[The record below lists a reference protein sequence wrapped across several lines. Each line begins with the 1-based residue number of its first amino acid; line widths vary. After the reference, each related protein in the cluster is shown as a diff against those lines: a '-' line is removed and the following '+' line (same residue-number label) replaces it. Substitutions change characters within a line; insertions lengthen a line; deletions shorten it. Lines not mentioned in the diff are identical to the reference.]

1 MARWIRSLMDSDA
14 ALDTPD
20 EGPCHG
26 FNGRPTHWREIRT
39 LARAGPRCP
48 PTIQLLFRPR
58 GVISMRGPRPGR
70 PHPWPGLDQER
81 RMSRLHASL
90 EVKAMKT
97 RNAWLALVVLLAVHG
112 SARSDFIATA
122 TLTGAAD
129 DVTTTGFG
137 QGTVI
142 YNAAAETLS
151 VTLTFNDLT
160 SPTAIPTGVPGA
172 AHIHF
177 GTPTP
182 PGGPILFPFAEPYT
196 IDFPIGFTSGTYT

>member
-1 MARWIRSLMDSDA
+1 
-14 ALDTPD
+14 
-20 EGPCHG
+20 
-26 FNGRPTHWREIRT
+26 
-39 LARAGPRCP
+39 
-48 PTIQLLFRPR
+48 
-58 GVISMRGPRPGR
+58 
-70 PHPWPGLDQER
+70 
-81 RMSRLHASL
+81 
-90 EVKAMKT
+90 MKT

-177 GTPTP
+177 GTPPP
-182 PGGPILFPFAEPYT
+182 PGGPILFPFVEPYAN
-196 IDFPIGFTSGTYT
+196 DFPLGVTSGTYATTLTSASLLPDPADGINTFAEAVNAIEAGHTYFNIHTVAFPGGEIRGQITVIPEPASLTLLTLGLGGILAIARFGRRLVA